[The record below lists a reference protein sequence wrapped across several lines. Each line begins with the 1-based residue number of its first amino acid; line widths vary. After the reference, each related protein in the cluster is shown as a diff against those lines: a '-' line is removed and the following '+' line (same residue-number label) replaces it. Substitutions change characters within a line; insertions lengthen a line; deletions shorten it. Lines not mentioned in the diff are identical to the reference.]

1 MKNFVSFI
9 GMGVLVLSTGCGQ
22 IHLSAY
28 GEFGDTDGFEDIL
41 PEDENEDTD
50 WSTPDEDAHEE
61 TDEDTDE
68 EQPPVPECTHEGFDS
83 VATQTTLNETNP
95 AQVKF
100 VHRSVNVAGYPNDEL
115 QFVSFQGHPYNG
127 PATPGTF
134 SVAGLNTA
142 DCGLCLLLLNSC
154 NGPDCDK
161 TFFARSG
168 SVKIESLQGV
178 GGQFQARLIDV
189 VLEEVT
195 VDSGT
200 FRSTPVAGGETWCL
214 DQVVLEDPYILPGF

>member
-1 MKNFVSFI
+1 MNSWASIIMVS
-9 GMGVLVLSTGCGQ
+9 GLGLASGCGQ

-28 GEFGDTDGFEDIL
+28 GNLGDTGTFNDVFSEEE
-41 PEDENEDTD
+41 EDEAGGTGLGE
-50 WSTPDEDAHEE
+50 P
-61 TDEDTDE
+61 DEDTDDSPE
-68 EQPPVPECTHEGFDS
+68 EAETPVPECTHEGFDS

-100 VHRSVNVAGYPNDEL
+100 VHRSVNVTGYPNDEL

-134 SVAGLNTA
+134 SVEGLNTA
-142 DCGLCLLLLNSC
+142 DCGLCLVLLNNC
-154 NGPDCDK
+154 NGPECEK

-168 SVKIESLQGV
+168 TVRVESIQGV

-189 VLEEVT
+189 VLEEVK
-195 VDSGT
+195 VDSQT
-200 FRSTPVAGGETWCL
+200 YRSTPVSGGETWCL
-214 DQVVLEDPYILPGF
+214 DEVVLEDPYILPGF